1 MRIIR
6 DYNIC
11 ILLRPHEW
19 DIVNY
24 YSPVNNSS
32 FLEIEVVSKMC
43 KKCFFKSKLI
53 DLKSRFNFM
62 SCLKDQGC
70 FQSPS
75 ESLFSNYPLPPPP
88 ILVEILCRQNPHV
101 STKEAIKFFWVC
113 LRYILGPHLIT
124 RNGYWI
130 RSLSSPTPIYS
141 KPLCSITQCNVMEF
155 SCYKFKGK
163 RTNKHISNIRKFFGN
178 FINLMCDLLNTNF
191 SLSLSFSSTLGY

>member
-1 MRIIR
+1 
-6 DYNIC
+6 
-11 ILLRPHEW
+11 
-19 DIVNY
+19 
-24 YSPVNNSS
+24 
-32 FLEIEVVSKMC
+32 MC

-70 FQSPS
+70 FQSPC
-75 ESLFSNYPLPPPP
+75 ESLFSNYPLPPPPP

-130 RSLSSPTPIYS
+130 RSLSSSTPIYS
-141 KPLCSITQCNVMEF
+141 KPLCSITQCNVIEF
-155 SCYKFKGK
+155 SCYKFRGK
-163 RTNKHISNIRKFFGN
+163 RTKKHISNIRKIFGN
-178 FINLMCDLLNTNF
+178 FINLMCDLRSTNF
-191 SLSLSFSSTLGY
+191 SLSFIF

>member
-1 MRIIR
+1 MKIIR

-32 FLEIEVVSKMC
+32 SLEIEVVSKMC

-53 DLKSRFNFM
+53 DLKSRLNFM

-88 ILVEILCRQNPHV
+88 PPHFRETVCRQDPHV
-101 STKEAIKFFWVC
+101 STKEAIKCFWVC

-141 KPLCSITQCNVMEF
+141 KPLCSITQCSVIEF
-155 SCYKFKGK
+155 SGYKFKGK
-163 RTNKHISNIRKFFGN
+163 RTKKHISNIRKSFGN
-178 FINLMCDLLNTNF
+178 FINLMCDLRNTNF
-191 SLSLSFSSTLGY
+191 SLSFIF

>member
-24 YSPVNNSS
+24 YLPVNNSS

-53 DLKSRFNFM
+53 DLKSRLNFM

-75 ESLFSNYPLPPPP
+75 ESLFSNYP
-88 ILVEILCRQNPHV
+88 
-101 STKEAIKFFWVC
+101 WVC

-124 RNGYWI
+124 RNRYWI

-141 KPLCSITQCNVMEF
+141 KPLCSITQCNVIEF

-163 RTNKHISNIRKFFGN
+163 RTKKHISNIRKIFGN
-178 FINLMCDLLNTNF
+178 FINLMCDLRNTNF

>member
-53 DLKSRFNFM
+53 DLKSRLNFM

-75 ESLFSNYPLPPPP
+75 EFLFSNYPPTPLLPDPH
-88 ILVEILCRQNPHV
+88 LVEILCRQNPHV

-113 LRYILGPHLIT
+113 LRYILGPHLMT

-130 RSLSSPTPIYS
+130 RSLSSSKITGTFITKLDKAPLNINVKVWRVSNEYLPLALPIS
-141 KPLCSITQCNVMEF
+141 
-155 SCYKFKGK
+155 
-163 RTNKHISNIRKFFGN
+163 
-178 FINLMCDLLNTNF
+178 
-191 SLSLSFSSTLGY
+191 

>member
-53 DLKSRFNFM
+53 DLKSRLNFM
-62 SCLKDQGC
+62 SCLKEQGC

-75 ESLFSNYPLPPPP
+75 ESLFSNYSPPPLLP
-88 ILVEILCRQNPHV
+88 DPHLVEILCRQNPHV

-141 KPLCSITQCNVMEF
+141 KPLCSITQCNV
-155 SCYKFKGK
+155 
-163 RTNKHISNIRKFFGN
+163 I
-178 FINLMCDLLNTNF
+178 
-191 SLSLSFSSTLGY
+191 

>member
-1 MRIIR
+1 MKIVR
-6 DYNIC
+6 DYNIR

-32 FLEIEVVSKMC
+32 FPEIEVVSKMC
-43 KKCFFKSKLI
+43 MNCFFKSKLI
-53 DLKSRFNFM
+53 DLKSRLNFM

-88 ILVEILCRQNPHV
+88 PPPHFRETVCRQDPHV
-101 STKEAIKFFWVC
+101 STKEAIKCFWVC

-141 KPLCSITQCNVMEF
+141 KPLCSITQCRVIEF
-155 SCYKFKGK
+155 SGYKFKGK
-163 RTNKHISNIRKFFGN
+163 RTKKHISNIRKSFGN
-178 FINLMCDLLNTNF
+178 FINLMCDLRNTNF
-191 SLSLSFSSTLGY
+191 SLSFIF